1 MMFTLDVRGGVFYA
15 WHHTPQRRGRC
26 GEPSW
31 IAALR
36 YYLFRLFNPNY
47 YRGREATC

>member
-1 MMFTLDVRGGVFYA
+1 MMFTLDVRGGIFYA
-15 WHHTPQRRGRC
+15 YHHTPQCNGRY

-36 YYLFRLFNPNY
+36 YYLFRLSHPNY